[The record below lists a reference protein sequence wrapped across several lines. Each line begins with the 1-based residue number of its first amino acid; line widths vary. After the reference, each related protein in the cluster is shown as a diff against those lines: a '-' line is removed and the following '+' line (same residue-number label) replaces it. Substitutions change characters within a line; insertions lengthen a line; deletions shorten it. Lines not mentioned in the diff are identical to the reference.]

1 MNTLLPRYSII
12 FLDIDGVMNSDQYNR
27 YKYNHKKREWG
38 SIDPRECHR
47 MARFC
52 SKYNIKLVISSSW
65 RNGNSWEKTYNEFLN
80 EGFESLP
87 YKHHGM
93 KLLAPYII
101 GVTPYC
107 KSRNRGEEI
116 KVFFDIVDGKY
127 PEYKKVM
134 KNDFMISSY
143 CIVDDDN
150 DILESQMKNFVQ
162 TDPLIGLTRKNYDD
176 ILWILYRQEY
186 KKCRE
191 DYEVFKKYVKQL

>member
-1 MNTLLPRYSII
+1 MNSLLPKYSVI

-27 YKYNHKKREWG
+27 YRCKHHKREWG
-38 SIDPRECHR
+38 GIDPRECHR

-52 SKYNIKLVISSSW
+52 KKYNIKLVISSSW
-65 RNGNSWEKTYNEFLN
+65 RNGNSWEKTYKEFMN
-80 EGFESLP
+80 EGFEELP

-93 KLLAPYII
+93 KYLAPYII

-107 KSRNRGEEI
+107 ESRNRGEEI
-116 KVFFDIVDGKY
+116 KAFFDIVDGKY
-127 PEYKKVM
+127 PDFRKVM
-134 KNDFMISSY
+134 KDDFEISSY

-150 DILESQMKNFVQ
+150 DMLENQMNNFVQ
-162 TDPLIGLTRKNYDD
+162 TDPLIGLTRKNYDE

-191 DYEVFKKYVKQL
+191 DFEVFKKYIKGL